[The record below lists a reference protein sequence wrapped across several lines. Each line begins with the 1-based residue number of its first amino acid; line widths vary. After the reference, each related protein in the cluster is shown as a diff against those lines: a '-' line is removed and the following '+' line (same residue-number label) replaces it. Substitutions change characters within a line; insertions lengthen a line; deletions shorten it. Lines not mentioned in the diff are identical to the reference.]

1 MVRTCN
7 KQVPKVT
14 QRELFGNSRL
24 NLKQTKMTPAL
35 LKLESQKINDLIGCL
50 INKVS
55 RKWVKALYLSY
66 GNAIAITKVSDRKI
80 ELALPIALAVK
91 LFASSV
97 RPQP

>member
-1 MVRTCN
+1 ML
-7 KQVPKVT
+7 PKVI
-14 QRELFGNSRL
+14 QRELEKFNIISIIEPEPNKGGFSL
-24 NLKQTKMTPAL
+24 FEAV
-35 LKLESQKINDLIGCL
+35 LESHKINDLIGCL

-66 GNAIAITKVSDRKI
+66 GNAIAITKGSDRKI